1 VVISH
6 VLETAR
12 VSRGDKRGDAVLI
25 DRVLARAE
33 RARPAARALAEP
45 GATRPSDR
53 HFHRAR
59 PAFSIAGDRIAAIT
73 RFDTTL
79 FAQFGLPRTI
89 PTG

>member
-1 VVISH
+1 MN
-6 VLETAR
+6 AA
-12 VSRGDKRGDAVLI
+12 AVLI
-25 DRVLARAE
+25 ACSLEQSKLGPQLE
-33 RARPAARALAEP
+33 RWQNP